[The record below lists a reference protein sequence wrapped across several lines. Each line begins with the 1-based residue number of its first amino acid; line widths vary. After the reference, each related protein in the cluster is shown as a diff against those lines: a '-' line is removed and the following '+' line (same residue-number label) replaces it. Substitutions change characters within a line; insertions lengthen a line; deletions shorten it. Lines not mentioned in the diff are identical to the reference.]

1 MPDKNKL
8 KIGLDLI
15 NLHSLHEGLARY
27 AQQLIKG
34 LAAMDCENEY
44 VLFMNKETSNQI
56 YVESPRFHKRI
67 IRIPRQH
74 YAPWNQLYFALY
86 SLTRRSEVDL
96 LHSLVTPSPL
106 LLFNRVKT
114 IVTLHD
120 IAFKLFPEKYPK
132 LGAFWSNIAWPLCLK
147 QVTHVVADSERS
159 KRDIV
164 KFYNVPEEKITVIY
178 PYILL
183 RLPQISEEIL
193 ITIKAR
199 YHLIEPYILHVSA
212 PYKRKNII
220 ALLEAFRILKKKKIP
235 HKLVL
240 VGPKG
245 WAIQELYSAVRKLD
259 LSKEVIFLGF
269 VPEIDLPLIY
279 KAADVFV
286 FPSLYEGFGYPPLEA
301 MACGTPVVVSGTS
314 SLPEVV
320 GDAGLF
326 VDPLNPEDIAGKI
339 LKVISSPDLAERLR
353 KAGLKRVQYF
363 SKEKMI
369 NSYLQVY
376 KKCAEQ

>member
-1 MPDKNKL
+1 MPEKNKL

-27 AQQLIKG
+27 AQQLIEG
-34 LAAMDCENEY
+34 LAAVDCENEY
-44 VLFMNKETSNQI
+44 VLFMNKEVSNQI
-56 YVESPRFHKRI
+56 NVESPRFHKRL

-96 LHSLVTPSPL
+96 LHSPVTPSPL

-114 IVTLHD
+114 IVTVHD

-132 LGAFWSNIAWPLCLK
+132 LGALWSNIAWPPCLK
-147 QVTHVVADSERS
+147 GVTHIVADSECS
-159 KRDIV
+159 KRDII
-164 KFYNVPEEKITVIY
+164 KFYNIPEEKITVIY
-178 PYILL
+178 PCVSL

-193 ITIKAR
+193 IAIKTR
-199 YHLIEPYILHVSA
+199 YHLPEPYILHVGA

-220 ALLEAFRILKKKKIP
+220 ALLGAFRILKKKKIP

-240 VGPKG
+240 IGPKG

-259 LSKEVIFLGF
+259 LSKEVIFLGL

-314 SLPEVV
+314 SLPEIV

-326 VDPLNPEDIAGKI
+326 VDPLNPEDIAEKI
-339 LKVISSPDLAERLR
+339 FQVISSSDLAERLR
-353 KAGLKRVQYF
+353 KAGLKRAQYF

-369 NSYLQVY
+369 NKYLEVY
-376 KKCAEQ
+376 QKCAEQ